1 MQAEHRPVGLD
12 QQLLAD
18 PVDPGHLVAD
28 QRLAE
33 PAGRPR
39 PADVGV
45 GVVGVCHHPP
55 EGVALEGLTGPF
67 GLRQLR
73 HGQSIPSPCRFLIL
87 DATGLQLREDD
98 YAR

>member
-12 QQLLAD
+12 QQLLAH
-18 PVDPGHLVAD
+18 PVDPGDLVAD

-39 PADVGV
+39 PAHIGV
-45 GVVGVCHHPP
+45 GVVGVGHHPP
-55 EGVALEGLTGPF
+55 KGVTLEGLTGPL

-73 HGQSIPSPCRFLIL
+73 HGQSIPSPRRFLISKT
-87 DATGLQLREDD
+87 TGLQLREDD